1 MGRIIICNRT
11 DCKYNACKSCECDIV
26 ELDIDG
32 TCMFFEEIDIYKEV
46 PSPYLSIFSLNRS
59 SQAYI

>member
-32 TCMFFEEIDIYKEV
+32 TCMFFEEKDIYKEV
-46 PSPYLSIFSLNRS
+46 EGFGRESESNI
-59 SQAYI
+59 